1 MCYSAN
7 MKKNADGETL
17 HNLFK
22 ALHGASKAIESI
34 EESVHQSC
42 GLTGGQAKNLSHL
55 ILDGSMTISDLAYKR
70 GVSRQSVQVAVST
83 LIDHGYVCLKDNP
96 RHKKAKLVHVTE
108 SGLAQFFTAQE
119 TEHKILQ
126 NLFPDI
132 SIEDSEVAI
141 HVLHIIRETISNY
154 KE

>member
-1 MCYSAN
+1 
-7 MKKNADGETL
+7 MKKTADGETL

-22 ALHGASKAIESI
+22 ALYGASKAVESI

-55 ILDGSMTISDLAYKR
+55 ILDGAMTISDLAYKR

-83 LIDHGYVCLKDNP
+83 LLDHGYVCLKDNP

-108 SGLAQFFTAQE
+108 SGHAQFLAAQKI
-119 TEHKILQ
+119 EHKILQ
-126 NLFPDI
+126 NAFPDI
-132 SIEDSEVAI
+132 NIEDSEVTI
-141 HVLHIIRETISNY
+141 RVLHMIRETILNY